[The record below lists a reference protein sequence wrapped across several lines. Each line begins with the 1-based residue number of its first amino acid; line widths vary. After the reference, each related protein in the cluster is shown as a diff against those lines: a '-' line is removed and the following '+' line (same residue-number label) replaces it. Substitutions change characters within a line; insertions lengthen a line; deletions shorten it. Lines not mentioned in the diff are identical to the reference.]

1 MMVRSVFA
9 VLAFAVALW
18 AANIRLYLKDGTY
31 HMVREYQKQSDRVR
45 YYSTER
51 GEWEEIPLELVD
63 LKRTENELAAREK
76 ETREQARLMD
86 AEEKAERA
94 QKREIEAIP
103 YEAGVFQ
110 VRNEKPITLKV
121 AESKVVNNK
130 RRSILKAMSPIPMVS
145 GKSTVEID
153 GTHAAYTVP
162 AGQPEFYIRLST
174 DERFAIARLEP

>member
-1 MMVRSVFA
+1 MMLRTAIA
-9 VLAFAVALW
+9 VLALAVALP
-18 AANIRLYLKDGTY
+18 AANVRLYLKDGTY

-63 LKRTENELAAREK
+63 LKRTESEVAAREK

-110 VRNEKPITLKV
+110 VQSEKAVTLKV
-121 AESKVVNNK
+121 
-130 RRSILKAMSPIPMVS
+130 
-145 GKSTVEID
+145 
-153 GTHAAYTVP
+153 
-162 AGQPEFYIRLST
+162 
-174 DERFAIARLEP
+174 